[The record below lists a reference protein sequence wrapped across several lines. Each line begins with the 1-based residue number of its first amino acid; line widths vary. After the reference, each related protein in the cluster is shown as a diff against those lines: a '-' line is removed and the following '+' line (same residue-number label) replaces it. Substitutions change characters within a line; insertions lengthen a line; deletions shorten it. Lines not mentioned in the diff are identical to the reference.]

1 MKQGIKLHPIN
12 TNKFKTNLIAIFL
25 SIPLT
30 RENVTKNALLTSILR
45 RGCQKYKTQ
54 EEISKRLEE
63 MYGAEFNC
71 GLDKLGKNHVLK
83 FYIESINDEFLPEM
97 KENMLK
103 QSIEI
108 LSEIVF
114 NPLTENN
121 GFNEEYT
128 NQEKENVKQIIE
140 AKKDNKA
147 RYALFRC
154 VEEMFKDKPEGLYKY
169 GYVEDLENINAKN
182 LYEYYKELIDTCKID
197 IFVSGKLENTDG
209 EQLSEHN
216 ENAEQLKKNNDNIE
230 QLVEQD
236 ENIAKLKEREPK
248 FNINKPEE
256 KATIQEANN
265 VEEKLDVTQGK
276 LVIGYDVE
284 ASKQEIENEK
294 FRYIGMLYNAI
305 LGGTATSKLFQN
317 VREKASLAYTASSS
331 FSYYTGNIFVN
342 AGIEIENF
350 EKATDIIKDQIEAM
364 KQGDFS
370 DEDIENARK
379 VIISNIEGI
388 SDEQDTEIIY
398 FLGQELSG
406 RNVSLKQYVEFVRDV
421 NKNEIE
427 DFAKKIN
434 INTVYFLRN

>member
-1 MKQGIKLHPIN
+1 MKQGIKLHKIN

-30 RENVTKNALLTSILR
+30 RENVTKNALLSSVLR

-54 EEISKRLEE
+54 EEISRKLEE
-63 MYGAEFNC
+63 MYGAGFNC

-83 FYIESINDEFLPEM
+83 FYVESINDEFLPQDG
-97 KENMLK
+97 ENMLK

-121 GFNEEYT
+121 GFNEEYI

-140 AKKDNKA
+140 GKKDNKA

-154 VEEMFKDKPEGLYKY
+154 VEEMYKDKPEGLYKY
-169 GYVEDLENINAKN
+169 GYVEDLDNIDSQN
-182 LYEYYKELIDTCKID
+182 LYDYYKELIDTCKID
-197 IFVSGKLENTDG
+197 IFVSGNLENV
-209 EQLSEHN
+209 
-216 ENAEQLKKNNDNIE
+216 NIE
-230 QLVEQD
+230 NLIEQD
-236 ENIAKLKEREPK
+236 KNISGLKEREAK
-248 FNINKPEE
+248 FSINKPEE
-256 KATIQEANN
+256 KKSIQEARNI
-265 VEEKLDVTQGK
+265 EEKMDVTQGK
-276 LVIGYDVE
+276 IVIGYDVE
-284 ASKQEIENEK
+284 ASKEEIENKK

-317 VREKASLAYTASSS
+317 VREKASLAYTTSSS

-342 AGIEIENF
+342 AGIEIDNF
-350 EKATDIIKDQIEAM
+350 EKAINIIKEQIESM
-364 KQGDFS
+364 KQGNFS
-370 DEDIENARK
+370 EEDIENAK
-379 VIISNIEGI
+379 KTIVSNIAGI

-398 FLGQELSG
+398 FLGQELCNSS
-406 RNVSLKQYVEFVRDV
+406 VSLKEYAEFVKSV

-427 DFAKKIN
+427 DFAQKVKV
-434 INTVYFLRN
+434 NTVYLLRN

>member
-1 MKQGIKLHPIN
+1 MKQGIKLHTIN
-12 TNKFKTNLIAIFL
+12 TNKFKTNLIAMFL

-30 RENVTKNALLTSILR
+30 RENVTKNSLLVSVLR
-45 RGCQKYKTQ
+45 RGCEQFKTQ
-54 EEISKRLEE
+54 EEISKKLEE

-83 FYIESINDEFLPEM
+83 FYIESINDEFLPQNG
-97 KENMLK
+97 ENMLK

-114 NPLTENN
+114 NPLTQN
-121 GFNEEYT
+121 GEFNEEYI

-154 VEEMFKDKPEGLYKY
+154 VEEMYKDKPEGLYKY
-169 GYVEDLENINAKN
+169 GYVEDLESINSQN
-182 LYEYYKELIDTCKID
+182 LYEYYQTLINTCKID
-197 IFVSGKLENTDG
+197 IFVSGKLENIDV
-209 EQLSEHN
+209 
-216 ENAEQLKKNNDNIE
+216 ENIIE
-230 QLVEQD
+230 DD
-236 ENIAKLKEREPK
+236 ENLSKLKDREPEY
-248 FNINKPEE
+248 NINKPEPKNKIE
-256 KATIQEANN
+256 QANK

-284 ASKQEIENEK
+284 ASKEDIENKK

-350 EKATDIIKDQIEAM
+350 EKATDIIKEQIEAM
-364 KQGDFS
+364 KQGDFTE
-370 DEDIENARK
+370 EDLQNAKK
-379 VIISNIEGI
+379 VIVSNIAGI

-406 RNVSLKQYVEFVRDV
+406 NNVSLEQYAEFVQDV

-427 DFAKKIN
+427 DFAKKVN
-434 INTVYFLRN
+434 INTIYFLRS

>member
-1 MKQGIKLHPIN
+1 MKQGIKLHTIN
-12 TNKFKTNLIAIFL
+12 TNKFKTNLIAMFL

-30 RENVTKNALLTSILR
+30 RENVTKNSLLVSVLR
-45 RGCQKYKTQ
+45 RGCEKFKTQ
-54 EEISKRLEE
+54 EEISKKLEE

-83 FYIESINDEFLPEM
+83 FYIESINDEFLPQNG
-97 KENMLK
+97 ENMLK

-114 NPLTENN
+114 NPFTQN
-121 GFNEEYT
+121 GAFNEEYI

-154 VEEMFKDKPEGLYKY
+154 VEEMYKDKPQGLYKY
-169 GYVEDLENINAKN
+169 GYVEDLENINAQN
-182 LYEYYKELIDTCKID
+182 LYEYYLNLIDTCKID
-197 IFVSGKLENTDG
+197 IFVSGKLENIDV
-209 EQLSEHN
+209 
-216 ENAEQLKKNNDNIE
+216 ENIIE
-230 QLVEQD
+230 DD
-236 ENIAKLKEREPK
+236 ENLSKLKDREPEY
-248 FNINKPEE
+248 NINKPETKNIIE
-256 KATIQEANN
+256 QANK

-284 ASKQEIENEK
+284 ASKEDIENKK

-350 EKATDIIKDQIEAM
+350 EKATDIIKEQIEAM
-364 KQGDFS
+364 KQGDFTE
-370 DEDIENARK
+370 EDLQNAKK
-379 VIISNIEGI
+379 VIVSNIAGI

-406 RNVSLKQYVEFVRDV
+406 NNVSLEQYAKFVQDV

-427 DFAKKIN
+427 DFAKKVN
-434 INTVYFLRN
+434 INTIYFLRN

>member
-1 MKQGIKLHPIN
+1 MKQGIKLHTIN
-12 TNKFKTNLIAIFL
+12 TNKFKTNLIAMFL

-30 RENVTKNALLTSILR
+30 RENVTKNSLLVSVLR
-45 RGCQKYKTQ
+45 RGCEQFKTQ
-54 EEISKRLEE
+54 EEISKKLEE

-83 FYIESINDEFLPEM
+83 FYIESINDEFLPQNG
-97 KENMLK
+97 ENMLK

-114 NPLTENN
+114 NPLTQN
-121 GFNEEYT
+121 GEFNEEYI

-154 VEEMFKDKPEGLYKY
+154 VEEMYKDKPEGLYKY
-169 GYVEDLENINAKN
+169 GYVEDLESINSQN
-182 LYEYYKELIDTCKID
+182 LYEYYQTLINTCKID
-197 IFVSGKLENTDG
+197 IFVSGKLENIDV
-209 EQLSEHN
+209 
-216 ENAEQLKKNNDNIE
+216 ENIIE
-230 QLVEQD
+230 DD
-236 ENIAKLKEREPK
+236 ENLSKLKDREPEY
-248 FNINKPEE
+248 NINKPEPKNKIE
-256 KATIQEANN
+256 QANK

-284 ASKQEIENEK
+284 ASKEDIENKK

-350 EKATDIIKDQIEAM
+350 EKATDIIKEQIEAM
-364 KQGDFS
+364 KQGDFTE
-370 DEDIENARK
+370 EDLQNAKK
-379 VIISNIEGI
+379 VIVSNIAGI

-406 RNVSLKQYVEFVRDV
+406 NNVSLEQYAEFVQDV

-427 DFAKKIN
+427 DFAKKVN
-434 INTVYFLRN
+434 INTIYFLRN

>member
-1 MKQGIKLHPIN
+1 
-12 TNKFKTNLIAIFL
+12 
-25 SIPLT
+25 
-30 RENVTKNALLTSILR
+30 
-45 RGCQKYKTQ
+45 
-54 EEISKRLEE
+54 
-63 MYGAEFNC
+63 
-71 GLDKLGKNHVLK
+71 
-83 FYIESINDEFLPEM
+83 
-97 KENMLK
+97 MLK

-114 NPLTENN
+114 NPLVENN
-121 GFNEEYT
+121 GFNEGYT

-154 VEEMFKDKPEGLYKY
+154 VEEMYEDKPQGLYKY
-169 GYVEDLENINAKN
+169 GYVEDLENINAQN
-182 LYEYYKELIDTCKID
+182 LYEYYLNLIDTCKID
-197 IFVSGKLENTDG
+197 IFVSGKLENIDV
-209 EQLSEHN
+209 
-216 ENAEQLKKNNDNIE
+216 ENIIE
-230 QLVEQD
+230 DD
-236 ENIAKLKEREPK
+236 ENLSKLKDREPK
-248 FNINKPEE
+248 YNINRPETKNPIE
-256 KATIQEANN
+256 KANK

-276 LVIGYDVE
+276 LVIGYDVD
-284 ASKQEIENEK
+284 ASKEDIENKK

-350 EKATDIIKDQIEAM
+350 EKATDIIKEQIEAM
-364 KQGDFS
+364 KQGDFTE
-370 DEDIENARK
+370 EDLQNAKK
-379 VIISNIEGI
+379 VIVSNIAGI

-406 RNVSLKQYVEFVRDV
+406 NNVSLEQYAEFVQDV

-427 DFAKKIN
+427 DFAKKVN
-434 INTVYFLRN
+434 INTIYFLRN

>member
-1 MKQGIKLHPIN
+1 MKQGIKLHTIN
-12 TNKFKTNLIAIFL
+12 TNKFKTNLIAMFL

-30 RENVTKNALLTSILR
+30 RENVTKNSLLVSVLR
-45 RGCQKYKTQ
+45 RGCEQFKTQ
-54 EEISKRLEE
+54 EEISKKLEE

-83 FYIESINDEFLPEM
+83 FYIESINDEFLPQNG
-97 KENMLK
+97 ENMLK

-108 LSEIVF
+108 LSEILF
-114 NPLTENN
+114 NPLTQN
-121 GFNEEYT
+121 GEFNEEYI

-154 VEEMFKDKPEGLYKY
+154 VEEMYKDKPQGLYKY
-169 GYVEDLENINAKN
+169 GYVEDLENINAQN
-182 LYEYYKELIDTCKID
+182 LYEYYLNLIDTCKID
-197 IFVSGKLENTDG
+197 IFVSGKLENIDV
-209 EQLSEHN
+209 
-216 ENAEQLKKNNDNIE
+216 ENIIE
-230 QLVEQD
+230 DD
-236 ENIAKLKEREPK
+236 ENLSKLKDREPEY
-248 FNINKPEE
+248 NINKPETKNIIE
-256 KATIQEANN
+256 QANK

-284 ASKQEIENEK
+284 VSKEDIENKK

-350 EKATDIIKDQIEAM
+350 EKATNIIKEQIEAM
-364 KQGDFS
+364 KQGDFTE
-370 DEDIENARK
+370 EDLQNAKK
-379 VIISNIEGI
+379 VIVSNIAGI

-406 RNVSLKQYVEFVRDV
+406 NNVSLELYAEFVQDV

-427 DFAKKIN
+427 DFAKKVN
-434 INTVYFLRN
+434 INTIYFLRN

>member
-1 MKQGIKLHPIN
+1 MKQGIKLHTIN

-30 RENVTKNALLTSILR
+30 RENVTNNSLLASVLR
-45 RGCQKYKTQ
+45 RGCEKYKTQ
-54 EEISKRLEE
+54 EEISKKLEE

-71 GLDKLGKNHVLK
+71 GLDKIGKNHVLK
-83 FYIESINDEFLPEM
+83 FYIESINDEFLPQNEE
-97 KENMLK
+97 KMLK

-108 LSEIVF
+108 ISEIVF
-114 NPLTENN
+114 NPLVQNS
-121 GFNEEYT
+121 GFNEEYV

-147 RYALFRC
+147 RYSLFRC
-154 VEEMFKDKPEGLYKY
+154 VEEMYKDKPEGLYKY
-169 GYVEDLENINAKN
+169 GYVEDLENIDAQN
-182 LYEYYKELIDTCKID
+182 LYEYYLNLIDTCKID
-197 IFVSGKLENTDG
+197 IFVSG
-209 EQLSEHN
+209 QL
-216 ENAEQLKKNNDNIE
+216 DNIDVDKIIE
-230 QLVEQD
+230 EDDNLS
-236 ENIAKLKEREPK
+236 NLKEREPRY
-248 FNINKPEE
+248 NINRPETKNSIE
-256 KATIQEANN
+256 KENK

-276 LVIGYDVE
+276 LVIGYDVV
-284 ASKQEIENEK
+284 ASKEDIENKK

-350 EKATDIIKDQIEAM
+350 EKATDIIKEQIEAM
-364 KQGDFS
+364 KQGNFTE
-370 DEDIENARK
+370 EDIENAKK
-379 VIISNIEGI
+379 VIVSNIAGI

-398 FLGQELSG
+398 LLGQELSG
-406 RNVSLKQYVEFVRDV
+406 NNISLEKYAEFVQDV

-427 DFAKKIN
+427 DFAKKVI
-434 INTVYFLRN
+434 INTIYFLRN

>member
-1 MKQGIKLHPIN
+1 MKQGIKLHTIN
-12 TNKFKTNLIAIFL
+12 TNKFKTNLIAMFL

-30 RENVTKNALLTSILR
+30 RENVTKNSLLVSVLR
-45 RGCQKYKTQ
+45 RGCEQFKTQ
-54 EEISKRLEE
+54 EEISKKLEE

-83 FYIESINDEFLPEM
+83 FYIESINDEFLPQNG
-97 KENMLK
+97 ENMLK

-108 LSEIVF
+108 LSEILF
-114 NPLTENN
+114 NPLTQN
-121 GFNEEYT
+121 GEFNEEYI

-154 VEEMFKDKPEGLYKY
+154 VEEMYKDKPQGLYKY
-169 GYVEDLENINAKN
+169 GYVEDLENINAQN
-182 LYEYYKELIDTCKID
+182 LYEYYLNLIDTCKID
-197 IFVSGKLENTDG
+197 IFVSGKLENIDV
-209 EQLSEHN
+209 
-216 ENAEQLKKNNDNIE
+216 ENIIE
-230 QLVEQD
+230 DD
-236 ENIAKLKEREPK
+236 ENLSKLKDREPEY
-248 FNINKPEE
+248 NINKPETKNIIE
-256 KATIQEANN
+256 QANK

-284 ASKQEIENEK
+284 ASKEDIENKK

-350 EKATDIIKDQIEAM
+350 EKATNIIKEQIEAM
-364 KQGDFS
+364 KQGDFTE
-370 DEDIENARK
+370 EDLQNAKK
-379 VIISNIEGI
+379 VIVSNIAGI

-406 RNVSLKQYVEFVRDV
+406 NNVSLEQYAEFVQDV

-427 DFAKKIN
+427 DFAKKVN
-434 INTVYFLRN
+434 INTIYFLRN

>member
-1 MKQGIKLHPIN
+1 MKQGIKLHTIN

-25 SIPLT
+25 STPLK
-30 RENVTKNALLTSILR
+30 RENVTKNSLLASILR
-45 RGCQKYKTQ
+45 RGCEKYKTQ
-54 EEISKRLEE
+54 EEISKKLEE

-71 GLDKLGKNHVLK
+71 GLDKIGKNHVLK
-83 FYIESINDEFLPEM
+83 FYIESINDEFLPQNGED
-97 KENMLK
+97 MLK
-103 QSIEI
+103 KSIEI
-108 LSEIVF
+108 ISEIVF
-114 NPLTENN
+114 NPLVQNN
-121 GFNEEYT
+121 GFNEEYV

-140 AKKDNKA
+140 GKKDNKA

-154 VEEMFKDKPEGLYKY
+154 VEEMYKDKPEGLYKY
-169 GYVEDLENINAKN
+169 GYVEDLESINSQN
-182 LYEYYKELIDTCKID
+182 LYEYYQTLINTCKID
-197 IFVSGKLENTDG
+197 IFVSGKLENIDV
-209 EQLSEHN
+209 EKIIEEN
-216 ENAEQLKKNNDNIE
+216 ENFSNLKD
-230 QLVEQD
+230 
-236 ENIAKLKEREPK
+236 REPK
-248 FNINKPEE
+248 YNINRPETKNPIE
-256 KATIQEANN
+256 KANK

-276 LVIGYDVE
+276 LVIGYDVD
-284 ASKQEIENEK
+284 ASKEDIENKK

-350 EKATDIIKDQIEAM
+350 EKATDIIKEQIEAM

-370 DEDIENARK
+370 KEDIRNAQK
-379 VIISNIEGI
+379 TIVSNIAGI

-406 RNVSLKQYVEFVRDV
+406 NNVSLEQYAEFVQDV

-434 INTVYFLRN
+434 INTIYFLRN

>member
-1 MKQGIKLHPIN
+1 MKKGIKLHTIN

-30 RENVTKNALLTSILR
+30 RENVTKNALLSSILR

-54 EEISKRLEE
+54 EEISKKLEE

-83 FYIESINDEFLPEM
+83 FYIESINDEFLPEA

-114 NPLTENN
+114 NPLAENN

-154 VEEMFKDKPEGLYKY
+154 VEEMFKDKAEGLYKY
-169 GYVEDLENINAKN
+169 GYVEDLENINANN

-197 IFVSGKLENTDG
+197 IFVSGKLENT
-209 EQLSEHN
+209 
-216 ENAEQLKKNNDNIE
+216 NIE
-230 QLVEQD
+230 QLLEQD
-236 ENIAKLKEREPK
+236 QNLSNLKEREPK
-248 FNINKPEE
+248 YNINKPEE
-256 KATIQEANN
+256 KNPIQEVNN

-284 ASKQEIENEK
+284 ASKQEIEDEK

-342 AGIEIENF
+342 AGIEIDNF
-350 EKATDIIKDQIEAM
+350 EKATEIIKEQIEDM
-364 KQGDFS
+364 KQENFS
-370 DEDIENARK
+370 EEDIENAK
-379 VIISNIEGI
+379 KTIVSNIAGI

-406 RNVSLKQYVEFVRDV
+406 RNISLEQYAQFVQDV
-421 NKNEIE
+421 KKDEIE
-427 DFAKKIN
+427 DFARKIN
-434 INTVYFLRN
+434 INTIYFLRN

>member
-1 MKQGIKLHPIN
+1 MKQGIKLHTIN
-12 TNKFKTNLIAIFL
+12 TNKFKTNLIAMFL

-30 RENVTKNALLTSILR
+30 RENVTKNSLLVSVLR
-45 RGCQKYKTQ
+45 RGCEQFKTQ
-54 EEISKRLEE
+54 EEISKKLEE

-83 FYIESINDEFLPEM
+83 FYIESINDEFLPQNG
-97 KENMLK
+97 ENMLK

-114 NPLTENN
+114 NPLTQN
-121 GFNEEYT
+121 GEFNEEYI

-154 VEEMFKDKPEGLYKY
+154 VEEMYKDKPQGLYKY
-169 GYVEDLENINAKN
+169 GYVEDLENINAQN
-182 LYEYYKELIDTCKID
+182 LYEYYLNLIDTCKID
-197 IFVSGKLENTDG
+197 IFVSGKLENIDV
-209 EQLSEHN
+209 E
-216 ENAEQLKKNNDNIE
+216 KIIE
-230 QLVEQD
+230 DD
-236 ENIAKLKEREPK
+236 ENLSKLKDREPEY
-248 FNINKPEE
+248 NINKPETKNIIE
-256 KATIQEANN
+256 QANK

-284 ASKQEIENEK
+284 VSKEDIENKK

-350 EKATDIIKDQIEAM
+350 EKATDIIKEQIEAM
-364 KQGDFS
+364 KQGDFTE
-370 DEDIENARK
+370 EDLQNAKK
-379 VIISNIEGI
+379 VIVSNIAGI

-406 RNVSLKQYVEFVRDV
+406 NNVSLEQYAEFVQDV

-427 DFAKKIN
+427 DFAKKVN
-434 INTVYFLRN
+434 INTIYFLRS

>member
-1 MKQGIKLHPIN
+1 MKQGIKLHTIN
-12 TNKFKTNLIAIFL
+12 TNKFKTNLIAMFL

-30 RENVTKNALLTSILR
+30 RENVTKNSLLVSVLR
-45 RGCQKYKTQ
+45 RGCEKYKTQ
-54 EEISKRLEE
+54 EEISKKLEE

-83 FYIESINDEFLPEM
+83 FYIESINDEFLPQNG
-97 KENMLK
+97 ENMLK

-108 LSEIVF
+108 LYEIVF
-114 NPLTENN
+114 NPFKQN
-121 GFNEEYT
+121 GEFNEEYI

-154 VEEMFKDKPEGLYKY
+154 VEEMYKDKPQGLYKY
-169 GYVEDLENINAKN
+169 GYVEDLENINAQN
-182 LYEYYKELIDTCKID
+182 LYEYYLNLIDTCKID
-197 IFVSGKLENTDG
+197 IFVSGKLENIDI
-209 EQLSEHN
+209 
-216 ENAEQLKKNNDNIE
+216 ENIIE
-230 QLVEQD
+230 ED
-236 ENIAKLKEREPK
+236 ENLSKLKDREPEY
-248 FNINKPEE
+248 NINKPEPKNKIE
-256 KATIQEANN
+256 QANK

-284 ASKQEIENEK
+284 ASKEDIENKK

-350 EKATDIIKDQIEAM
+350 EKATDIIKEQIEAM
-364 KQGDFS
+364 KQGDFTE
-370 DEDIENARK
+370 EDLQNAKK
-379 VIISNIEGI
+379 VIVSNIAGI

-406 RNVSLKQYVEFVRDV
+406 NNVSLEQYAEFVQDV

-427 DFAKKIN
+427 DFAKKVN
-434 INTVYFLRN
+434 INTIYFLRN

>member
-1 MKQGIKLHPIN
+1 MKKGIKLHTIN

-30 RENVTKNALLTSILR
+30 RENVTKNALLSSILR

-54 EEISKRLEE
+54 EEISKKLEK

-83 FYIESINDEFLPEM
+83 FYIESINDEFLPEA

-114 NPLTENN
+114 NPLAENN

-154 VEEMFKDKPEGLYKY
+154 VEEMFKDKAEGLYKY

-197 IFVSGKLENTDG
+197 IFVSGKLEN
-209 EQLSEHN
+209 
-216 ENAEQLKKNNDNIE
+216 ANIE
-230 QLVEQD
+230 QLLEQD
-236 ENIAKLKEREPK
+236 QNLSDLKEREPK
-248 FNINKPEE
+248 YNINKPEE
-256 KATIQEANN
+256 KNPIQEVNN

-284 ASKQEIENEK
+284 ASKQEIEDEK

-342 AGIEIENF
+342 AGIEIDNF
-350 EKATDIIKDQIEAM
+350 EKATEIIKEQIEDM
-364 KQGDFS
+364 KQGNFS
-370 DEDIENARK
+370 EEDIENAK
-379 VIISNIEGI
+379 KTIVSNIAGI

-406 RNVSLKQYVEFVRDV
+406 RNISLEQYAQFVQDV
-421 NKNEIE
+421 KKDEIE
-427 DFAKKIN
+427 DFARKIN
-434 INTVYFLRN
+434 INTIYFLRN

>member
-1 MKQGIKLHPIN
+1 MKKGIKLHTIN

-30 RENVTKNALLTSILR
+30 RENVTKNALLSSILR

-54 EEISKRLEE
+54 EEISKKLEE

-83 FYIESINDEFLPEM
+83 FYIESINDEFLPEA

-114 NPLTENN
+114 NPLAENN

-154 VEEMFKDKPEGLYKY
+154 VEEMFKDKAEGLYKY
-169 GYVEDLENINAKN
+169 GYVEDLENINEKN

-197 IFVSGKLENTDG
+197 IFVSGKLENT
-209 EQLSEHN
+209 
-216 ENAEQLKKNNDNIE
+216 NIE
-230 QLVEQD
+230 QLLEQD
-236 ENIAKLKEREPK
+236 QNLSNLKEREPK
-248 FNINKPEE
+248 YNINKPEE
-256 KATIQEANN
+256 KNPIQEVNN

-284 ASKQEIENEK
+284 ASKQEIEDEK

-342 AGIEIENF
+342 AGIEIDNF
-350 EKATDIIKDQIEAM
+350 EKATEIIKEQIEDM
-364 KQGDFS
+364 KQGNFS
-370 DEDIENARK
+370 EEDIENAK
-379 VIISNIEGI
+379 KTIVSNIAGI

-406 RNVSLKQYVEFVRDV
+406 RNISLEQYAQFVQDV
-421 NKNEIE
+421 KKDEIE
-427 DFAKKIN
+427 DFARKIN
-434 INTVYFLRN
+434 INTIYFLRN

>member
-1 MKQGIKLHPIN
+1 MKQGIKLHTIN
-12 TNKFKTNLIAIFL
+12 TNKFKSNLIAMFL
-25 SIPLT
+25 SIPLK
-30 RENVTKNALLTSILR
+30 REDVTKNSLLASVLR
-45 RGCQKYKTQ
+45 RGCEKYKTQ
-54 EEISKRLEE
+54 EEISKKLEE

-83 FYIESINDEFLPEM
+83 FYIESINDEFLPQNG
-97 KENMLK
+97 ENMLK

-114 NPLTENN
+114 NPLTQN
-121 GFNEEYT
+121 GAFNEEYI

-154 VEEMFKDKPEGLYKY
+154 VEEMYKDKPQGLYKY
-169 GYVEDLENINAKN
+169 GYVEDLENINAQN
-182 LYEYYKELIDTCKID
+182 LYEYYLNLIDTCKID
-197 IFVSGKLENTDG
+197 IFVSGKLENIDV
-209 EQLSEHN
+209 ESLIEEDESLS
-216 ENAEQLKKNNDNIE
+216 
-230 QLVEQD
+230 
-236 ENIAKLKEREPK
+236 KLKDREPEY
-248 FNINKPEE
+248 NINKPETKNKIE
-256 KATIQEANN
+256 QANK

-284 ASKQEIENEK
+284 ASKEDIENKK

-350 EKATDIIKDQIEAM
+350 EKATDIIKEQIEAM
-364 KQGDFS
+364 KQGDFTA
-370 DEDIENARK
+370 EDLQNAKK
-379 VIISNIEGI
+379 VIVSNIAGI

-406 RNVSLKQYVEFVRDV
+406 NNVSLEQYAEFVQDI

-427 DFAKKIN
+427 DFAKKVN
-434 INTVYFLRN
+434 INTIYFLRS

>member
-1 MKQGIKLHPIN
+1 MKQGIKLHTIN

-25 SIPLT
+25 STPLK
-30 RENVTKNALLTSILR
+30 RENVTKNSLLASILR
-45 RGCQKYKTQ
+45 RGCEKYKTQ
-54 EEISKRLEE
+54 EEISKKLEE

-71 GLDKLGKNHVLK
+71 GLDKIGKNHVLK
-83 FYIESINDEFLPEM
+83 FYIESINDEFLPQNGED
-97 KENMLK
+97 MLK
-103 QSIEI
+103 KSIEI
-108 LSEIVF
+108 ISEIVF
-114 NPLTENN
+114 NPLVQNN
-121 GFNEEYT
+121 GFNEEYV
-128 NQEKENVKQIIE
+128 NQEKENVKQIRE
-140 AKKDNKA
+140 GKKDNKA

-154 VEEMFKDKPEGLYKY
+154 VEEMYKDKPEGLYKY
-169 GYVEDLENINAKN
+169 GYVEDLESINSQN
-182 LYEYYKELIDTCKID
+182 LYEYYQTLINTCKID
-197 IFVSGKLENTDG
+197 IFVSGKLENIDI
-209 EQLSEHN
+209 
-216 ENAEQLKKNNDNIE
+216 ENLIKE
-230 QLVEQD
+230 D
-236 ENIAKLKEREPK
+236 ENISKLKDRETK
-248 FNINKPEE
+248 YNINRPETKNKIE
-256 KATIQEANN
+256 EVNK

-284 ASKQEIENEK
+284 ASKEDIENKK

-350 EKATDIIKDQIEAM
+350 EKATDIIKEQIEAM

-370 DEDIENARK
+370 KEDIRNAQK
-379 VIISNIEGI
+379 TIVSNIAGI

-406 RNVSLKQYVEFVRDV
+406 NNVSLEQYAEFVQDV

-434 INTVYFLRN
+434 INTIYFLRN

>member
-1 MKQGIKLHPIN
+1 MKQGIKLHTIN
-12 TNKFKTNLIAIFL
+12 TNKFKTNLIAMFL

-182 LYEYYKELIDTCKID
+182 LYEYYKELIDSCKID
-197 IFVSGKLENTDG
+197 IFVSGKLENLNT
-209 EQLSEHN
+209 EELT
-216 ENAEQLKKNNDNIE
+216 
-230 QLVEQD
+230 EQD
-236 ENIAKLKEREPK
+236 ENIEQLIEQDENISKLKDREPK

-256 KATIQEANN
+256 KAPIQEANKI
-265 VEEKLDVTQGK
+265 EEKLDVTQGK

-406 RNVSLKQYVEFVRDV
+406 RNVSLKQYAEFVQDV